1 MAPVGSR
8 ESLAAAFQAGADS
21 VYFGIGTLNM
31 RSKSANEFTIDDLKE
46 IASLCAERGVKSYL
60 NREYGYIRRR
70 FAADETNR

>member
-1 MAPVGSR
+1 MGSR

-46 IASLCAERGVKSYL
+46 IASLCAEPRREEL
-60 NREYGYIRRR
+60 FNREYGYLRRR